1 MISTMQK
8 RQRRATRNKYRLLQN
23 NLSNRPLLCIFISND
38 NIYAQV
44 QQKGQTLAS
53 ANTLKMEGTRKKTN
67 KYFASLV
74 GKEIAQKALD
84 KNINSVVFDRGYR
97 QFNAEGKL
105 GAFVNSA
112 RNAGLCI

>member
-1 MISTMQK
+1 MLSTAAY
-8 RQRRATRNKYRLLQN
+8 ATAAYKLCDLATSIKAKYG
-23 NLSNRPLLCIFISND
+23 
-38 NIYAQV
+38 QV
-44 QQKGQTLAS
+44 IQYLDLGGGFAS